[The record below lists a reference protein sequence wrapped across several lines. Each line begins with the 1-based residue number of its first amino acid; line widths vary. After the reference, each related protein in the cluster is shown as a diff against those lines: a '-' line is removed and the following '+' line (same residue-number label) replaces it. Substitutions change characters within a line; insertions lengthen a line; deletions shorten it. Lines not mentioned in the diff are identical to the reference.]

1 MVTPTERMNKEWSK
15 LSSRIQKVI
24 ASASNVCEHQCNHET
39 LKPYASYFN
48 GFLKDCNA
56 LKTKLQTNPDE
67 QLEETIEGV
76 VDVLMDWE
84 LFIAE
89 KMSLGVQSSTTQNE
103 SSKLQRVT
111 LRQFDSDNPT
121 IWFKDLE
128 IQFLAMGIH
137 SQIQKF
143 ASLNGLLDSNAA
155 LVVHPV
161 TDEPNNNDP
170 YNKAKQLLLNAYSLS
185 MEQRL
190 DKAFALQL
198 NLEGEKPSQYL
209 SRFRLLCDHCSID
222 DIERWFISKA
232 LPEDVRL
239 NLKSD
244 KTIVSADEFVR
255 EADKLVQ
262 TKNMDVANIGGKRK
276 FNGHKKRLC
285 YFHERYGDKAKKCA
299 GSDTFKCDMNKII
312 AVVETNSQP
321 SLQSGNEVDGQ
332 LRG

>member
-1 MVTPTERMNKEWSK
+1 
-15 LSSRIQKVI
+15 
-24 ASASNVCEHQCNHET
+24 
-39 LKPYASYFN
+39 
-48 GFLKDCNA
+48 
-56 LKTKLQTNPDE
+56 
-67 QLEETIEGV
+67 
-76 VDVLMDWE
+76 MDWE

-89 KMSLGVQSSTTQNE
+89 KMSLGVQSSSIQNE

-111 LRQFDSDNPT
+111 LLQFDSDSPT

-128 IQFLAMGIH
+128 IQFLAMGIQ

-143 ASLNGLLDSNAA
+143 ASLNGLLDSKAA

-170 YNKAKQLLLNAYSLS
+170 YEKAKQLLLNAYSLS
-185 MEQRL
+185 MEQHL

-209 SRFRLLCDHCSID
+209 SRLLCDHCSTD

-255 EADKLVQ
+255 KADKLVRA
-262 TKNMDVANIGGKRK
+262 KNMDVANIGGHYK
-276 FNGHKKRLC
+276 
-285 YFHERYGDKAKKCA
+285 
-299 GSDTFKCDMNKII
+299 
-312 AVVETNSQP
+312 
-321 SLQSGNEVDGQ
+321 
-332 LRG
+332 